1 MTERSQRLG
10 IPEPIMNVLRCPLC
24 AQTLDQGPARLHCP
38 GGHSFDRAKQ
48 GYVTLRRGGPT
59 PKNADTPAM
68 VAARETL
75 LGSGLYA
82 PIRDRLAT
90 RIAARLTEDQ
100 PSPDQHSTDQ
110 HSPDQHKTAEH
121 HDDAPLI
128 ADLGGGTGYY
138 LAGILEHHQPA
149 YGVCIDLSAA
159 ALKRAARCHERAA
172 AIGNNLLADPLPLAD
187 DSVTVATS
195 IFGPRNLPEIRRVL
209 RNKGVFAVVTPT
221 RDHLAELVGPLGLV
235 QVDQRK
241 EERLAAS
248 LSDFTMIASEQI
260 SYTAPVSRDQ
270 ARALVEM
277 GPSAHHICTEDLV
290 SGLDRLPE
298 DLEVTIAVNL
308 GLYSPN

>member
-1 MTERSQRLG
+1 MAESSQRLG

-24 AQTLDQGPARLHCP
+24 AQSLDQGPARLHCP
-38 GGHSFDRAKQ
+38 SGHSFDRAKQ

-90 RIAARLTEDQ
+90 RITARLTEDQ
-100 PSPDQHSTDQ
+100 PSPDQPSPDQHSTDR
-110 HSPDQHKTAEH
+110 HSPDQHNTAEH
-121 HDDAPLI
+121 HNDAAAPLV

-138 LAGILEHHQPA
+138 LAGILEYHRPA

-172 AIGNNLLADPLPLAD
+172 AIGNNLLADPLPLANN
-187 DSVTVATS
+187 SVTVATS

-209 RNKGVFAVVTPT
+209 RNKGVFAVVTPPAT
-221 RDHLAELVGPLGLV
+221 TW
-235 QVDQRK
+235 QNW
-241 EERLAAS
+241 
-248 LSDFTMIASEQI
+248 SD
-260 SYTAPVSRDQ
+260 P
-270 ARALVEM
+270 
-277 GPSAHHICTEDLV
+277 
-290 SGLDRLPE
+290 
-298 DLEVTIAVNL
+298 
-308 GLYSPN
+308 